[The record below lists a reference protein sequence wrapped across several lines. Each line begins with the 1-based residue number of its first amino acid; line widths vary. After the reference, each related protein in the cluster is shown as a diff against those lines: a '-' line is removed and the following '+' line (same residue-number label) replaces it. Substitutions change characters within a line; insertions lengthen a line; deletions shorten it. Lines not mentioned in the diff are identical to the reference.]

1 MIKANPFDRD
11 LQIKNILVVLSDLK
25 QWLKFAPKGQN
36 TAMNRNPIKS
46 DALQSVIAKA
56 VRDSDAQCEAFVGI
70 IIERIN
76 PKSNGGANWMLK
88 GVKYGNA
95 DRAKCDT
102 AISGVVDQLQQE
114 YTISDEPR

>member
-1 MIKANPFDRD
+1 MIKANLFDRG

-25 QWLKFAPKGQN
+25 QWLKFAPKGKN

-46 DALQSVIAKA
+46 DALQSVITKA

-76 PKSNGGANWMLK
+76 PKSNGANWMLK
-88 GVKYGNA
+88 GVKYGSA
-95 DRAKCDT
+95 DRAKCD
-102 AISGVVDQLQQE
+102 IVICGVVDQLQQE
-114 YTISDEPR
+114 YVISDEPG